1 MGRVARRAD
10 MDHRRNV
17 VLDHLLVDRIP
28 IAVAERRVLPMP
40 AGRIGVQI
48 HADKSVFVDAAVDL
62 GDAVLWRDTRTLRQ
76 HRHTNEV
83 LWEQRADT
91 VDQLIAGAGPGLAGR
106 CVAEVVAHAGGAR
119 REDRQVGAA
128 LALHLELAIGD
139 RRTDLVV
146 GDARARRRRLAR
158 LVRLDLL
165 TAPALVL
172 TGGGRVVAVTIDDHA
187 PLRFG

>member
-28 IAVAERRVLPMP
+28 VAVAERRVLPMP
-40 AGRIGVQI
+40 ARRIGVQI
-48 HADKSVFVDAAVDL
+48 DADESIFVD
-62 GDAVLWRDTRTLRQ
+62 
-76 HRHTNEV
+76 
-83 LWEQRADT
+83 
-91 VDQLIAGAGPGLAGR
+91 
-106 CVAEVVAHAGGAR
+106 
-119 REDRQVGAA
+119 AA

-139 RRTDLVV
+139 RFTDLVV
-146 GDARARRRRLAR
+146 GNSRAWWWRLAG

-165 TAPALVL
+165 AAPALVL